1 LRYSLP
7 SPSFKYLWWLLFLV
21 VLYYS
26 FSFSKFDVFALV
38 EGFSNSLALIEEMI
52 PPQFSNLE
60 NIINLTFQ
68 TVAIGLWGT
77 IIGSILSLPVGFLSA
92 RNTSP
97 NLLVYYTFRGL
108 VNFLRSI
115 PELLYALILVI
126 AFGVGPLPG
135 IIALAISTV
144 GLLGKFYSEAIE
156 SVDQK
161 PVEALQSTGSRSIAV
176 FRHAIIPQILP
187 LFVGYNLYLL
197 DHNIRVAIVLGVV
210 GAGGLGVELYSQMR
224 AFNYPQ
230 VGAILVVIV
239 LVISLIDRLSA
250 KLREDIQQYKL
261 LAYHTKT
268 KDLILLASTIIVAL
282 VSLKFLPI
290 DTSELVRGFKNLLP
304 LIGEFFKLD
313 FSELKTYVLLML
325 ETVAIGITGTT
336 IAVLLSVPLGM
347 LMAKNLITNFFV
359 NNVAREIANFLRAIP
374 ELVMA
379 LIFVSAVGLGPFA
392 GVLAIALHTTGFL
405 SKFYAEAIENLDY
418 RPIEAL
424 EAVGARLTQTIRHAV
439 IPMILPLFNSYNL
452 YILDRNVRAAT
463 VMGVVGAGGIG
474 FELVMRI
481 KLLEFEKVSVMILVI
496 LLTLVLIDY
505 FSGYLR
511 RRLV

>member
-239 LVISLIDRLSA
+239 CLSFTQ
-250 KLREDIQQYKL
+250 KL
-261 LAYHTKT
+261 
-268 KDLILLASTIIVAL
+268 
-282 VSLKFLPI
+282 
-290 DTSELVRGFKNLLP
+290 
-304 LIGEFFKLD
+304 
-313 FSELKTYVLLML
+313 
-325 ETVAIGITGTT
+325 
-336 IAVLLSVPLGM
+336 
-347 LMAKNLITNFFV
+347 
-359 NNVAREIANFLRAIP
+359 
-374 ELVMA
+374 
-379 LIFVSAVGLGPFA
+379 
-392 GVLAIALHTTGFL
+392 
-405 SKFYAEAIENLDY
+405 
-418 RPIEAL
+418 
-424 EAVGARLTQTIRHAV
+424 
-439 IPMILPLFNSYNL
+439 
-452 YILDRNVRAAT
+452 
-463 VMGVVGAGGIG
+463 
-474 FELVMRI
+474 
-481 KLLEFEKVSVMILVI
+481 
-496 LLTLVLIDY
+496 
-505 FSGYLR
+505 
-511 RRLV
+511 